1 MAVKLDKNSILRIMR
16 KTNTRQGQLLEYLK
30 AHEGGGSDLAMAAM
44 MSFYLPYSLRSAGVS
59 EKEITECVLD
69 VISDLESHIVKLKR
83 TFGMEGLS
91 QVVLVHPANQVGSTT
106 APPAIPTQLTVPQD
120 ALVAVQSQQTED
132 LEDDEYDD
140 FFADDS
146 DVIPSGMVEDD
157 PGFRL

>member
-1 MAVKLDKNSILRIMR
+1 
-16 KTNTRQGQLLEYLK
+16 
-30 AHEGGGSDLAMAAM
+30 MAAM
-44 MSFYLPYSLRSAGVS
+44 MSFYLPYSLRSAGMS

-91 QVVLVHPANQVGSTT
+91 QVVLVHPANQVSSTNV
-106 APPAIPTQLTVPQD
+106 PPAIPTQLTVPQNV
-120 ALVAVQSQQTED
+120 LVAVQSHQTED
-132 LEDDEYDD
+132 LEDNEFDD

-146 DVIPSGMVEDD
+146 DVIPSGLVEDD